1 MPELIENDPTIVT
14 LINDYGFPI
23 ILAVGMGYFIYY
35 VWQFISNELEPQI
48 DKMHMA
54 LIRLIDQVRMLDQ
67 DMIRLQQKVNV
78 VLEYREIP
86 LSPSNAL
93 EDEKYTYLVLCSMN
107 FLIIILVIITGSSK
121 LTLII

>member
-1 MPELIENDPTIVT
+1 MPVIENDPTIVQ

-35 VWQFISNELEPQI
+35 VWQFISDELEPEI
-48 DKMHMA
+48 EKMHFA

-78 VLEYREIP
+78 VLEYRERQKF
-86 LSPSNAL
+86 L
-93 EDEKYTYLVLCSMN
+93 EDVEEKTALKEKKN
-107 FLIIILVIITGSSK
+107 EET
-121 LTLII
+121 T

>member
-1 MPELIENDPTIVT
+1 MPVIENDPTIVQ

-35 VWQFISNELEPQI
+35 VWQFISDELEPEI
-48 DKMHMA
+48 EKMHFA

-78 VLEYREIP
+78 VLEYRAVQKLREE
-86 LSPSNAL
+86 L
-93 EDEKYTYLVLCSMN
+93 EKEKDN
-107 FLIIILVIITGSSK
+107 DK
-121 LTLII
+121 K

>member
-1 MPELIENDPTIVT
+1 MDIIESDPTLVS

-35 VWQFISNELEPQI
+35 VWQFISNELEPELE
-48 DKMHMA
+48 KMHFA

-78 VLEYREIP
+78 VLEYRERQQFVED
-86 LSPSNAL
+86 LEEKQAL
-93 EDEKYTYLVLCSMN
+93 EEKKQN
-107 FLIIILVIITGSSK
+107 E
-121 LTLII
+121 

>member
-1 MPELIENDPTIVT
+1 MDEIAISNDPTIVQ

-35 VWQFISNELEPQI
+35 VWQFISEELEPVI
-48 DKMHMA
+48 EEMHFA

-78 VLEYREIP
+78 VLEYKENERKK
-86 LSPSNAL
+86 N
-93 EDEKYTYLVLCSMN
+93 DNV
-107 FLIIILVIITGSSK
+107 G
-121 LTLII
+121 

>member
-1 MPELIENDPTIVT
+1 MDEIAVSNDPTIVQ

-35 VWQFISNELEPQI
+35 VWQFISEELEPVI
-48 DKMHMA
+48 EEMHFA

-78 VLEYREIP
+78 VLEYREREKFIEDIEEKE
-86 LSPSNAL
+86 AL
-93 EDEKYTYLVLCSMN
+93 AEKLEHEKT
-107 FLIIILVIITGSSK
+107 K
-121 LTLII
+121 